1 MPFWDKKTET
11 MKGSKL
17 AALQLSRLRHTVR
30 FCYERVPFYRKQ
42 FDSAG
47 IKPADIKSLD
57 DVEKIPF
64 TTKQDLLD
72 NYPFGLAAVSLEK
85 VVRIHASSGTTGKP
99 KIFPYTRKD
108 LDTWAELMARE
119 LYMVGVTEK
128 DVVQLIYNFSFFT
141 GGFGFLQGAERIGAM
156 VIPAGVGNT
165 KRQLTVMKDLKTT
178 AFSSTPSYA
187 LHIAEVMA
195 EMGMKPADLSLRVGV
210 FGSESWSEAMRR
222 KIESGFDIDAY
233 DNYGLSEMCGPGVCI
248 ECEEKDGMHL
258 WCDHFL
264 PEMIDADG
272 KESDSGE
279 LVLTTLTK
287 EGLPLLRYRTGDLTS
302 FLGEDCACGRT
313 HRKIARFK
321 GRTDDMLK
329 IKGVNV
335 FPSQIESI
343 ALEFPEIGDNYQI
356 IVSREDFLDK
366 LVFKVEVSE
375 DMFRGS
381 EIALRDLKKR
391 LEHELREGL
400 GVSADVELMEPK
412 SILRTE
418 GKAKRVI
425 DQRLM

>member
-1 MPFWDKKTET
+1 M
-11 MKGSKL
+11 
-17 AALQLSRLRHTVR
+17 
-30 FCYERVPFYRKQ
+30 
-42 FDSAG
+42 
-47 IKPADIKSLD
+47 
-57 DVEKIPF
+57 
-64 TTKQDLLD
+64 
-72 NYPFGLAAVSLEK
+72 AAVPLEK

-108 LDTWAELMARE
+108 LDTWSELMARE
-119 LYMVGVTEK
+119 LFMVGVSEK

-141 GGFGFLQGAERIGAM
+141 GGFGFQQGAERIGAM
-156 VIPAGVGNT
+156 TIPAGVGNT
-165 KRQLTVMKDLKTT
+165 RRQLTVMKDLDVT

-187 LHIAEVMA
+187 LHLSEVMA
-195 EMGMKPADLSLRVGV
+195 EMGMKPEDLSLRIGV
-210 FGSESWSEAMRR
+210 FGSEPWSEAMRR
-222 KIESGFDIDAY
+222 KIESAFDIDAY

-264 PEMIDADG
+264 PEIVDAEG
-272 KESDSGE
+272 KAADSGE

-302 FLGEDCACGRT
+302 FLDDDCACGRT

-321 GRTDDMLK
+321 GRTDDMLI

-356 IVSREDFLDK
+356 IVSRKDFLDR
-366 LVFKVEVSE
+366 LVFRVEVSE
-375 DMFRGS
+375 EMFAGS

-400 GVSADVELMEPK
+400 SVSAEVELVEPK
-412 SILRTE
+412 SIARSE

-425 DQRLM
+425 DQRVM

>member
-11 MKGSKL
+11 MRRPEL
-17 AALQLSRLRHTVR
+17 AELQLSRLRHVVR
-30 FCYERVPFYRKQ
+30 SCYDNVPFYRKKL
-42 FDSAG
+42 DGAK
-47 IKPADIKSLD
+47 IKPGDIKSLD

-72 NYPFGLAAVSLEK
+72 NYPFGLAAVPLEK
-85 VVRIHASSGTTGKP
+85 VVRVHASSGTTGKP

-141 GGFGFLQGAERIGAM
+141 GGFGFQQGAERIGAM

-165 KRQLTVMKDLKTT
+165 RRQLTVMKDLKTT

-195 EMGMKPADLSLRVGV
+195 EMGLSPADLSLRVGV
-210 FGSESWSEAMRR
+210 FGSEPWSEAMRR

-264 PEMIDADG
+264 PEMVDAEG
-272 KESDSGE
+272 READSGE

-287 EGLPLLRYRTGDLTS
+287 EGLPLLRYRTGDLTG
-302 FLGEDCACGRT
+302 FLEDDCGCGRT
-313 HRKIARFK
+313 HRKITRFK

-343 ALEFPEIGDNYQI
+343 ALEFPQIGDNYQI

-366 LVFKVEVSE
+366 LVFRVEVSE
-375 DMFRGS
+375 EMFGGS
-381 EIALRDLKKR
+381 EIGLRDLKKR

-400 GVSADVELMEPK
+400 SVSAEVELVEPK
-412 SILRTE
+412 SILRSE
-418 GKAKRVI
+418 GKANRVI

>member
-11 MKGSKL
+11 MKASEL
-17 AALQLSRLRHTVR
+17 AEMQMKRLRHIVR
-30 FCYERVPFYRKQ
+30 FCYERVPFYRKK

-72 NYPFGLAAVSLEK
+72 NYPFGLAAVPLEK
-85 VVRIHASSGTTGKP
+85 VVRVHASSGTTGKP

-119 LYMVGVTEK
+119 LYMVGVSEK
-128 DVVQLIYNFSFFT
+128 DVIQLIYNFSFFT
-141 GGFGFLQGAERIGAM
+141 GGFGFQQGAERIGAM

-165 KRQLTVMKDLKTT
+165 RRQLTVMKDLKTT

-187 LHIAEVMA
+187 LHIAEVMV
-195 EMGMKPADLSLRVGV
+195 EMGFTSEDLSLRVGV
-210 FGSESWSEAMRR
+210 FGSEPWSEAMRR

-264 PEMIDADG
+264 PEMIDSEGAAV
-272 KESDSGE
+272 DSGE

-302 FLGEDCACGRT
+302 FLDDDCGCGRT
-313 HRKIARFK
+313 HQKITRFK

-366 LVFKVEVSE
+366 LVFRVEVSDE
-375 DMFRGS
+375 MFGGS
-381 EIALRDLKKR
+381 EIGLRDLKKR

-400 GVSADVELMEPK
+400 GVSAEVELVEPK

-418 GKAKRVI
+418 GKANRVI